1 MSTLRELQKL
11 ACLESLGLQLLVAK
25 SPLPGAAPSVPRLAL
40 RPVVPPMRREPS
52 ASAPPASASSAPS
65 PARSSTAP
73 ATNPRLDVGRKVP
86 GPVSEAGQP
95 AAGVNSPVAGLPA
108 FHLAAIVAG
117 GCLWL
122 EPLPGPELEQEP
134 LQLIRAMAFA
144 LQRRQDSPQ
153 VTRFDWPLHS
163 NRQLDLSAA
172 AAAAALTGFVLR
184 QVQDRHCRA
193 LVLLGQAAGEHLLQ
207 PQLDGVPIVLL
218 PPTQELLAQPYS
230 KRKAWQALALLG
242 T

>member
-40 RPVVPPMRREPS
+40 R
-52 ASAPPASASSAPS
+52 APA
-65 PARSSTAP
+65 AP
-73 ATNPRLDVGRKVP
+73 ATMPRLDVGRKVP
-86 GPVSEAGQP
+86 GPVSEAGQL
-95 AAGVNSPVAGLPA
+95 AAEVNSPVAGLPA

-144 LQRRQDSPQ
+144 LQRRPDSPQ

-184 QVQDRHCRA
+184 QVQDRQCRA

-218 PPTQELLAQPYS
+218 PATQELLAQPHS

>member
-1 MSTLRELQKL
+1 MSTHRELQKL
-11 ACLESLGLQLLVAK
+11 ACLDSLGLQLLVAK
-25 SPLPGAAPSVPRLAL
+25 RPLPGAAPSAPRVRLTAAEAPVRQHFAASPPPPGSVAAAAPARAAASPVMVPR
-40 RPVVPPMRREPS
+40 PE
-52 ASAPPASASSAPS
+52 
-65 PARSSTAP
+65 T
-73 ATNPRLDVGRKVP
+73 GRKVP
-86 GPVSEAGQP
+86 EPALVAETHAQEAG
-95 AAGVNSPVAGLPA
+95 SPA

-122 EPLPGPELEQEP
+122 EPLAGPELGQEP

-144 LQRRQDSPQ
+144 LQRRPDSPQ

-218 PPTQELLAQPYS
+218 PATQELLAQPHS